1 MVEVVGGDGCTEGW
15 LFIVEADGQLDAGVA
30 PDLQSLLSGV
40 TDDAIVAIDVPIGLP
55 DSGPRSCDLEAR
67 RLLGVPR
74 GSSVF
79 PAPVRACLG
88 AATYSDACAAHVS
101 ADGRRMSQQGFGILR
116 KICEVDRMLSGD
128 PRLQDRVREV
138 HPEVCFAVWNNGMPM
153 LHRKSRGP
161 GRVER
166 EALID
171 SVWPGER
178 ERLRRVLRGHRYKA
192 DDLNDAF
199 AALWTARRIRNNE
212 AAVLP
217 VVPRKDT
224 HGLRMEMVA

>member
-1 MVEVVGGDGCTEGW
+1 
-15 LFIVEADGQLDAGVA
+15 
-30 PDLQSLLSGV
+30 
-40 TDDAIVAIDVPIGLP
+40 
-55 DSGPRSCDLEAR
+55 
-67 RLLGVPR
+67 
-74 GSSVF
+74 
-79 PAPVRACLG
+79 
-88 AATYSDACAAHVS
+88 
-101 ADGRRMSQQGFGILR
+101 
-116 KICEVDRMLSGD
+116 
-128 PRLQDRVREV
+128 
-138 HPEVCFAVWNNGMPM
+138 M

-217 VVPRKDT
+217 VLPRKDT
-224 HGLRMEMVA
+224 HGLRMEIMVGYREEAGPRKVLLLTVNGPGELLAVYSATRALYLLQGGRFRKLNPLSSPEISEEAELAFLLKDRTDEPGWTCRSGRRSRNRKEDAQAVGSKARRSGAPMPPLLSQNL